1 MARVAIVVMEVLE
14 VDGGVSM
21 LSGRVPRAPYLV
33 GDRRETQVK
42 GLEDIVQSETLPVKG
57 EVYRT
62 AVVALNQ
69 D

>member
-1 MARVAIVVMEVLE
+1 VARVAIVVMEVLE

-42 GLEDIVQSETLPVKG
+42 GLEDIVQSELF
-57 EVYRT
+57 
-62 AVVALNQ
+62 Q
-69 D
+69 